1 MTSKE
6 RLQAALNGEPTDRP
20 AWSPNLAYWFNQLP
34 EEEQKKGHMGL
45 CREIGA
51 DLLNRFGACPV
62 QRMESPDLTV
72 EERSDGD
79 CTVVEFHTPVGS
91 VRRVHKL
98 AEEGN
103 TSFLIEH
110 PLKSVEDYKVQLWI
124 EEHARF
130 ERDPSV
136 VSSEESLDFNMLIP
150 GAMKS
155 AFQHMV
161 EHLVGTQQLVYDLMD
176 YPDEV
181 EELYQAIR
189 ENNRKALSIAAESD
203 LDYFLTW
210 EDSSTQN
217 YSPVMY
223 AQYIEPEISEW
234 CRVLG
239 SAGKKYVQHACG
251 HIKELIPSMEQSG
264 ISAVESLSPVPTGN
278 VTLAEA
284 RSALDDR
291 VAIIGGI
298 EPTELLNRSLKEL
311 GPYVEQVLS
320 DGLSGPFVLANADS
334 CPPGV
339 TFEKFRL
346 ITEIVTS
353 WKM

>member
-6 RLQAALNGEPTDRP
+6 RLRAALSGEPTDRP

-34 EEEQKKGHMGL
+34 EEEQQKGHMGL
-45 CREIGA
+45 CRDIGA

-62 QRMESPDLTV
+62 RRIESSELAMG
-72 EERSDGD
+72 ERTGGD
-79 CTVVEFHTPVGS
+79 CNVVEIETPVGS
-91 VRRVHKL
+91 LRRVHKVS
-98 AEEGN
+98 AGK
-103 TSFLIEH
+103 TAFLIEH

-136 VSSEESLDFNMLIP
+136 VPSGESLDLNMLIP

-155 AFQHMV
+155 AFQHMI
-161 EHLVGTQQLVYDLMD
+161 EHLSGTQQLVYDLMD

-181 EELYQAIR
+181 EALYQAIR
-189 ENNRKALSIAAESD
+189 QNNRKALAIAAESD

-217 YSPVMY
+217 YSPAMY

-234 CRVLG
+234 CRMLG
-239 SAGKKYVQHACG
+239 SNGKKYVQHACG
-251 HIKELIPSMEQSG
+251 HIKELIPAMERSG

-284 RSALDDR
+284 RSTFDNS

-298 EPTELLNRSLKEL
+298 EPTKLLNSSLEEL
-311 GPYVEQVLS
+311 GSYVEQTLS
-320 DGLSGPFVLANADS
+320 EGLAGPFVLANSDS

-339 TFEKFRL
+339 AFEKFRL
-346 ITEIVTS
+346 ITEIVAS

>member
-1 MTSKE
+1 VTSKE
-6 RLQAALNGEPTDRP
+6 RLQAALNAEPTDRP

-34 EEEQKKGHMGL
+34 EKEREKGHMGI

-62 QRMESPDLTV
+62 RRIESPDLVVDECT
-72 EERSDGD
+72 EGD
-79 CTVVEFHTPVGS
+79 CNVVEFHTPVGS
-91 VRRVHKL
+91 LRRVHKL
-98 AEEGN
+98 SAGK
-103 TSFLIEH
+103 TAFLIEH
-110 PLKSVEDYKVQLWI
+110 PLKSVEDYKVQLWM

-136 VSSEESLDFNMLIP
+136 VSFAESLDFNMLIP

-155 AFQHMV
+155 AFQHMI
-161 EHLVGTQQLVYDLMD
+161 EHLAGTQQLVYDLMD

-181 EELYQAIR
+181 ESLYQAIR
-189 ENNRKALSIAAESD
+189 ENNRKALSIASESE
-203 LDYFLTW
+203 LEYFLTW

-217 YSPVMY
+217 YSPAMY

-239 SAGKKYVQHACG
+239 TSGKKYVQHACG
-251 HIKELIPSMEQSG
+251 HIKELIPAMERSG
-264 ISAVESLSPVPTGN
+264 IFAVESLSPVPTGN
-278 VTLAEA
+278 VTLADA
-284 RSALDDR
+284 RSAFDNS

-298 EPTELLNRSLKEL
+298 EPTELLNRSLEDL
-311 GPYVEQVLS
+311 GPYVEQTLS
-320 DGLSGPFVLANADS
+320 DGLAGPFILANADS

-339 TFEKFRL
+339 TYEKFRL
-346 ITEIVTS
+346 ITEIVKS
-353 WKM
+353 WKI